1 MKYIRVPLTNLV
13 RVKKIVTCFTDSPL
27 CDYRSTPESHDFWE
41 LVCPRRGRL
50 IAQSAGREMPLPAG
64 EAILHA
70 PGALHALRGDGKSP
84 LDFFIIS
91 FESTSP
97 VLQGLA
103 GRPIL
108 ISAELRPL
116 IDRILEERRSC
127 FETNNMPLTL
137 RADAPIGGPQ
147 MIQLYLE
154 QLLIGILRAE
164 AASEKTPLFTSRK
177 EMESRVAADI
187 RKYLEEHLCD
197 KITMEELC
205 HRFHYGKS
213 RLSSIFREA
222 YGESVMRFYLRRKIE
237 RAEVLLRTTEKNI
250 ADISA
255 ELQFDSPQY
264 FSRIFRQYT
273 GVCPRDYRNDGS
285 KKFN

>member
-1 MKYIRVPLTNLV
+1 
-13 RVKKIVTCFTDSPL
+13 
-27 CDYRSTPESHDFWE
+27 
-41 LVCPRRGRL
+41 
-50 IAQSAGREMPLPAG
+50 
-64 EAILHA
+64 
-70 PGALHALRGDGKSP
+70 
-84 LDFFIIS
+84 
-91 FESTSP
+91 
-97 VLQGLA
+97 
-103 GRPIL
+103 
-108 ISAELRPL
+108 
-116 IDRILEERRSC
+116 
-127 FETNNMPLTL
+127 
-137 RADAPIGGPQ
+137 
-147 MIQLYLE
+147 
-154 QLLIGILRAE
+154 
-164 AASEKTPLFTSRK
+164 
-177 EMESRVAADI
+177 
-187 RKYLEEHLCD
+187 
-197 KITMEELC
+197 MEELC